1 MATARHQELQQ
12 RASTLRAEATALT
25 VTYRRTTW
33 LRFALVFIPIPFVLV
48 LLRLQIEA
56 WHYVLFGAAYIGCSA
71 WLYVI
76 DGRASAKCNSAP
88 RAADEAQTQY
98 REPSS
103 LIPTAISIDRRRK
116 KIPRC
121 ARDDNILVSQ
131 QAVSSPSRAE

>member
-12 RASTLRAEATALT
+12 RASTLRAEANALT
-25 VTYRRTTW
+25 ATYRRQTW

-76 DGRASAKCNSAP
+76 DGRASDRCDAADKAAAEAK
-88 RAADEAQTQY
+88 RAADAAAPGSAGSLGA
-98 REPSS
+98 RHFSDPS
-103 LIPTAISIDRRRK
+103 
-116 KIPRC
+116 
-121 ARDDNILVSQ
+121 
-131 QAVSSPSRAE
+131 